1 MTNKLQTA
9 AVAFLIFISTLCSAQ
24 HASIQGTVYGSKQ
37 LENVINVAVDTF
49 GGHSMLLGCTPTDAD
64 CKMLLAGDSVLIVF
78 VPNTDRRSYIGTNV
92 VVSDGDQLG
101 VYWVKE
107 SR

>member
-1 MTNKLQTA
+1 MSNKLQTA
-9 AVAFLIFISTLCSAQ
+9 AIAFLIFLSTLCSAQ
-24 HASIQGTVYGSKQ
+24 HASIQGTVYASKQ
-37 LENVINVAVDTF
+37 LENVVNVGVDTF

-64 CKMLLAGDSVLIVF
+64 CKMFLAGDSILIVF
-78 VPNTDRRSYIGTNV
+78 VPKTDGAYIGTTV